1 MNIYDLA
8 KSPERLTGGHRL
20 CSGCGAPICVREI
33 LACIKEPVIA
43 VNATGCLE
51 VASTVYP
58 YSAWRIPWIHSAFAN
73 AAATASGIV
82 EAYNALRKQGRTKEE
97 IKIVVFG
104 GDGGTYDIGLQSL
117 SGALERGHRFLYV
130 CYNNEAYM
138 NTGDQRSG
146 ATPMG
151 AATTTTPPGKT
162 SAGKTQRRK
171 NLTEIVAAHEIPYAA
186 QTSIHLWADVA
197 AKVQKAMAADG
208 PSFINILSPC
218 QLFWNFSPDQTIKI
232 ARLAVETNLWPLYE
246 VENGKYKINYSPSN
260 PLPVTKW
267 IKSQG
272 RFKHLLL
279 PENQGVV
286 EKIQKGINEQWQ
298 TLQNKVK
305 ITNPAAE
312 KVQQ

>member
-20 CSGCGAPICVREI
+20 CAGCGAPICARMI
-33 LACIKEPVIA
+33 LSAIKEPVIA

-51 VASTVYP
+51 VSTTVYP
-58 YSAWRIPWIHSAFAN
+58 YSAWKIPWMHSAFEN

-82 EAYNALRKQGRTKEE
+82 EAYNALRKRGKIKEE
-97 IKIVVFG
+97 IRIVIFG

-171 NLTEIVAAHEIPYAA
+171 NLTEIVAAHDIPYVA

-197 AKVQKAMAADG
+197 NKVQKAMAVDG

-218 QLFWNFSPDQTIKI
+218 QLFWAFPNDKTIKMT
-232 ARLAVETNLWPLYE
+232 RLAVETNLWPLYE
-246 VENGKYKINYSPSN
+246 VENGKYKINYSPST
-260 PLPVTKW
+260 PLPVMEW

-286 EKIQKGINEQWQ
+286 QNIQKEIDEQWKA
-298 TLQNKVK
+298 LKNKVEA
-305 ITNPAAE
+305 TNR
-312 KVQQ
+312 